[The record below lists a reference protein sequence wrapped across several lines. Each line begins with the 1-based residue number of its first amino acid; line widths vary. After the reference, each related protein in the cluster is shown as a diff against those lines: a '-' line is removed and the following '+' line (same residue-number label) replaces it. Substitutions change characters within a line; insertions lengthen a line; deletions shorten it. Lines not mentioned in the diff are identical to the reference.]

1 MQVHVRITCIN
12 KKREDENGGKSAIP
26 RKMERFII
34 WSRKNGLKA
43 RTKVL
48 SSLKWLN
55 ETTRTKTLSLD

>member
-43 RTKVL
+43 ERRFFL
-48 SSLKWLN
+48 H
-55 ETTRTKTLSLD
+55 